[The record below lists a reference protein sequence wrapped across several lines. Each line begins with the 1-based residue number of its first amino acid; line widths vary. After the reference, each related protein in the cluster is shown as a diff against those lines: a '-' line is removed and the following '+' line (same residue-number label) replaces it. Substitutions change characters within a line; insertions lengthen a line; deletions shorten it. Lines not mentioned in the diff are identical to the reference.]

1 MVKAIMGKKLGMTQL
16 FLEDGKVV
24 PVTVVEA
31 GPCVVTQKKTAATD
45 GYDAVQVGFGDIRE
59 SLVTK
64 PLAGHFKK
72 ANAPLKRH
80 LCEYH
85 TDDVAAYELGQE
97 IKADVF
103 QKGDIV
109 DVQGTSKG
117 RGFLGVIARYGAHR
131 GPMSHGSKAKRRPGS
146 SGSGSNPSRVIK
158 GLHKPGHTGVD
169 TVTVQNLEIVEVDI
183 DKNVLMIK
191 GAVPGARGSLLSIT
205 KAVKRS
211 QEKE

>member
-16 FLEDGKVV
+16 FLEDGTIV

-31 GPCVVTQKKTAATD
+31 GPCVVTQKKVTATD
-45 GYDAVQVGFGDIRE
+45 GYNAIQIGFGDIRE

-64 PLAGHFKK
+64 PVSGHFKK

-80 LCEYH
+80 LCEYRVED
-85 TDDVAAYELGQE
+85 TAEYELGQE

-103 QKGDIV
+103 KKGDIV

-117 RGFLGVIARYGAHR
+117 KGVQGVIARWGSHR
-131 GPMSHGSKAKRRPGS
+131 GPMTHGSKSKRKPGS

-158 GLHKPGHTGVD
+158 GLHKPGHGGVL
-169 TVTVQNLEIVEVDI
+169 TVTVQNLEVVDI
-183 DKNVLMIK
+183 DADKNVLMIK

-211 QEKE
+211 